1 MRTPNVASCLC
12 VVLLAVAACASAHY
26 VNWTPTGGTLRLEGD
41 AEMADREAAKLMSR
55 HCPGGYQILGE
66 KERMIGTEEERLRM
80 TKLRY
85 TCKPPAIPA
94 PAAADAGPPPG

>member
-1 MRTPNVASCLC
+1 MRTPNVAKGLC

-26 VNWTPTGGTLRLEGD
+26 LQWTPTGGTLRLEGD
-41 AEMADREAAKLMSR
+41 PEKADQEAAKLMSG
-55 HCPGGYQILGE
+55 HCPGGYEILGD

-85 TCKPPAIPA
+85 QCKPRAIPA
-94 PAAADAGPPPG
+94 PATDAGPPPG